1 MSDVKNENLTISMSG
16 RRPVKIKKSE
26 WDILAEVRD
35 WEGEH
40 EFQAFRKW
48 FIKVRVRQKG
58 DKFIVYGGFDTAYQG
73 QDDIRAGY
81 IVEDFT
87 KLESF
92 IEKVGDEI
100 NASDGLIRRAIADLP
115 AEEI

>member
-16 RRPVKIKKSE
+16 RRPVKIKKDE
-26 WDILAEVRD
+26 WDILAEARD

-48 FIKVRVRQKG
+48 YIKVRQKE
-58 DKFIVYGGFDTAYQG
+58 DKFIVYGGFDTAYRG
-73 QDDIRAGY
+73 QEDIRAGY
-81 IVEDFT
+81 LVDDFT

-92 IEKVGDEI
+92 IEKVGGEI